1 MHGKQDIES
10 AAQRCGDGK
19 QAAKKIAG
27 VERGRWISGVRQED
41 YYKAI
46 QNIHISEE
54 YPIEKLCR
62 RLHVNRSAY
71 YKWLKRTP
79 RDRQIE
85 NEQIAEWIKTLY
97 EKQDGILGYRQMTI
111 TVNREYSV
119 HYNKKRIRRL
129 MQILHLK
136 SVCRRKRYNYIP
148 STPEVTAENILNRD
162 FHADKPNEK
171 WLTDVTEF
179 KYYVGVEV
187 RKIYLSAIL
196 DLYDRRIVSY
206 RIGDSNNNSLVYA
219 TFDEA
224 VKANPDAHPLFHS
237 DRGFQ
242 YTSKG
247 FHNKLIAANMRQ
259 SMSRVG
265 RCIDNG
271 PMEGFWG
278 ILKSEMYYLRKF
290 TSRDDL
296 ISAIERYLYFYNN
309 KRYQQRLRC
318 MTPMEFHRTAA

>member
-1 MHGKQDIES
+1 
-10 AAQRCGDGK
+10 
-19 QAAKKIAG
+19 
-27 VERGRWISGVRQED
+27 
-41 YYKAI
+41 
-46 QNIHISEE
+46 
-54 YPIEKLCR
+54 
-62 RLHVNRSAY
+62 
-71 YKWLKRTP
+71 
-79 RDRQIE
+79 
-85 NEQIAEWIKTLY
+85 
-97 EKQDGILGYRQMTI
+97 
-111 TVNREYSV
+111 
-119 HYNKKRIRRL
+119 

-136 SVCRRKRYNYIP
+136 SVCRKKRYNHIK

-162 FHADKPNEK
+162 FYAAKPNEK

-179 KYYVGVEV
+179 KYYVGAEV

-206 RIGDSNNNSLVYA
+206 RIGDSNNNPLVFE

-242 YTSKG
+242 YTSKIFQG
-247 FHNKLIAANMRQ
+247 KLIAANMRQ

-296 ISAIERYLYFYNN
+296 ISAIERYLNFYNN
-309 KRYQQRLRC
+309 KRYQQRLKC
-318 MTPMEFHRTAA
+318 MTPMEFHRAAA